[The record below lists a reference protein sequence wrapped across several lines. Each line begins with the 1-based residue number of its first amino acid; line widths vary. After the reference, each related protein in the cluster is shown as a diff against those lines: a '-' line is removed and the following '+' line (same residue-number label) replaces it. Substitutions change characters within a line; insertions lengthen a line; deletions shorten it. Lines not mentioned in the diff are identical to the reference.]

1 MDSILIYK
9 YKNRNATLYRCT
21 TLNFDN
27 LKELIQFILLTPWKP
42 SELQRLLFQHNH
54 RENSMASQK
63 CQKYSEMYVLCVR
76 IPPNLDNWA
85 RWPISSSADCS
96 QRRKKTTATRHFGT
110 LYNALQCFTQRKIRN
125 KPSSNPFKLQ
135 APSDP
140 EVFSRS
146 LAAAAAEA
154 LTMGRFGFLMPSSTS
169 LSRQLW
175 AYSRRS
181 SSASARKFPKP
192 DSNSDGETSLH
203 YRLSVQK

>member
-1 MDSILIYK
+1 MLSKCYIVQLYDFKFWQLEGADPIYTV
-9 YKNRNATLYRCT
+9 NTLETVKTSKASVPAQSSRKFNGESEMSEIFRIVCIMCPNT
-21 TLNFDN
+21 SKPGQLNQVTN
-27 LKELIQFILLTPWKP
+27 QFIT
-42 SELQRLLFQHNH
+42 
-54 RENSMASQK
+54 
-63 CQKYSEMYVLCVR
+63 
-76 IPPNLDNWA
+76 
-85 RWPISSSADCS
+85 DCS

-110 LYNALQCFTQRKIRN
+110 LHNALQCFTQRKIRN

-169 LSRQLW
+169 LWRQLW

-181 SSASARKFPKP
+181 SSASAQKK
-192 DSNSDGETSLH
+192 SETKQQQRG
-203 YRLSVQK
+203 RLLLTLSALCAEIAWVQIL

>member
-1 MDSILIYK
+1 
-9 YKNRNATLYRCT
+9 
-21 TLNFDN
+21 
-27 LKELIQFILLTPWKP
+27 
-42 SELQRLLFQHNH
+42 
-54 RENSMASQK
+54 MASQK
-63 CQKYSEMYVLCVR
+63 CQKYSEMYAC
-76 IPPNLDNWA
+76 IMCPNTSKPGQLSQVTN
-85 RWPISSSADCS
+85 RQLSQVTNKFISWLQS
-96 QRRKKTTATRHFGT
+96 KTEKDDSDKT
-110 LYNALQCFTQRKIRN
+110 LLHLQCFTQRKIRN

-181 SSASARKFPKP
+181 SSASAQEFPKP
-192 DSNSDGETSLH
+192 DSNSDGDFSLP
-203 YRLSVQK
+203 YRLSAQK